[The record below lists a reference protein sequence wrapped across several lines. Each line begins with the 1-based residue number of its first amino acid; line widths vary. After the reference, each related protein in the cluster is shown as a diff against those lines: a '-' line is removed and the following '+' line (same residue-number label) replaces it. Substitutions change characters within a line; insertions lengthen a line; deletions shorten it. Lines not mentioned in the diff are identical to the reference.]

1 MPETTKNPAATAAI
15 RKKKQDAEVTELA
28 KRIEKKETKA
38 EKKRIAAAKAKER
51 GVFHSCGGC
60 HSIHVLFVCYG
71 SSADAGQCYSV

>member
-38 EKKRIAAAKAKER
+38 RIEEPEKRDRINMQNWNNWKMQQAKIFRTK
-51 GVFHSCGGC
+51 
-60 HSIHVLFVCYG
+60 
-71 SSADAGQCYSV
+71 SASYVH